1 MRFVPV
7 GEWPYDPDSPAAVYA
22 EGWQTWSPVRRYLLG
37 EDSIRPANERD
48 LKVMFRHDRPPPPGV
63 IQAEGVL
70 VIADDRGARAWYGPE
85 PSREVPTLR
94 VEVHG
99 ARAVV
104 SAEAEVESFEAP
116 DWSAALNEVGSRLRA
131 PAVRSIPA
139 GWCSWSYYF
148 KRVTEADVVEN
159 AEAAKRLDLPI
170 EIVQIDDG
178 YEPAIGDWLD
188 VDPRFG
194 SLRGVAQAIRSA
206 SMAPGV
212 WIAPFMVDP
221 RSKLASLHPGWLAP
235 DATAGEH
242 WGVEMR
248 ILDVTNSDAAAYLR
262 QVFRT
267 FSDWGFEFFKLD
279 FLYALAM
286 LGIDAYR
293 EGMTLIRE
301 AVGHEAILLIGGAPL
316 LPSIGLCDAMRV
328 GPDVLPEEPDPQ
340 LDVERLRGITGLRRW
355 MNGRLWTND
364 PDHLIA
370 RAGIADRQTWAAY
383 VGSYGG
389 VTFSGDRLVEL
400 DSWGLEL
407 TRQVLSSRA

>member
-1 MRFVPV
+1 MGFTTV
-7 GEWPYDPDSPAAVYA
+7 GEWPYDPADPAAVYA
-22 EGWQTWSPVRRYLLG
+22 EGWQTWSPMRRCLLG
-37 EDSIRPANERD
+37 EESMRPANERD

-63 IQAEGVL
+63 VQAEGVL
-70 VIADDRGARAWYGPE
+70 VIAGARGARAWYGPE

-94 VEVHG
+94 VEIKG

-104 SAEAEVESFEAP
+104 SADAAVESFEAP
-116 DWSAALNEVGSRLRA
+116 DWSAALAEVGNRLRA
-131 PAVRSIPA
+131 PAVRSVPP

-159 AEAAKRLDLPI
+159 VEAAKRLDLPI

-178 YEPAIGDWLD
+178 YEATVGDWLD

-194 SLRGVAQAIRSA
+194 SLRGAAQAIRSA
-206 SMAPGV
+206 GMVPGI

-221 RSKLASLHPGWLAP
+221 RSKLAAVHPGWLVP

-248 ILDVTNSDAAAYLR
+248 ILDVTDFDAAAYLR

-267 FSDWGFEFFKLD
+267 FSDWGFDFFKLD

-286 LGIDAYR
+286 LGIDPYR
-293 EGMTLIRE
+293 EGMTLIRQ
-301 AVGHEAILLIGGAPL
+301 AVGQEAILLIGGAPL

-340 LDVERLRGITGLRRW
+340 LDMERLGGITRLRRW

-364 PDHLIA
+364 PDHLVA
-370 RAGIADRQTWAAY
+370 RAGIVDRQRWAAY

-389 VTFSGDRLVEL
+389 VTFSGDRLAEL
-400 DSWGLEL
+400 DPRGLEL